1 MSSTGVARII
11 RLTKPPTPSFEPGS
25 QEFFSKRRAR
35 TAIGVA
41 FTHNGEMDTVK
52 NVWRY
57 RVPFV
62 VPALLITLVG
72 GCAGAGVDAQPSQS
86 PEAVCTAIGEMRD
99 AWYGIDGATVDTFL
113 DSILPLSTQISEW
126 EGEVDSL
133 ILGGALVVEGQ
144 ATLIAGYSQQG
155 PTTTSETN
163 QFVEVIGQF
172 PNHLDGL
179 LTLCET
185 ASSEY

>member
-1 MSSTGVARII
+1 MAQPLIPSSTRSS
-11 RLTKPPTPSFEPGS
+11 PS
-25 QEFFSKRRAR
+25 
-35 TAIGVA
+35 
-41 FTHNGEMDTVK
+41 
-52 NVWRY
+52 
-57 RVPFV
+57 
-62 VPALLITLVG
+62 
-72 GCAGAGVDAQPSQS
+72 
-86 PEAVCTAIGEMRD
+86 
-99 AWYGIDGATVDTFL
+99 
-113 DSILPLSTQISEW
+113 STQISEW
-126 EGEVDSL
+126 DGEEDSL